1 MAGIESGKL
10 SNYNNKIQVFG
21 MGSGL
26 DIQGLIDAQ
35 LQVERLKIDPFYNT
49 QDYYKQ
55 EKTLWNQFKTKLSDL
70 GSLANDIK
78 NLTDVNQ
85 TTTYSKD
92 GFVNVTAK
100 GDAVAGSYNITVQKV
115 ATAHKIMSD
124 AVSSST
130 TALGYEGTL
139 NFDGETVNVKATMSL
154 TDIAKEINKSNATV
168 DASVVGGHLF
178 LTSQKTG
185 EASEIKIT
193 ATGDGKKVSLSDN
206 TALGVKITGDISGL
220 NSQYN
225 LEVQQLA
232 TKQKVESNVYLNQ
245 DTNLNYSGSFTL
257 NGQTISVSTN
267 EKLSD
272 IVTKI
277 NNNSA
282 TGVKASISNN
292 KLVFESA
299 NTGAANTISLSDN
312 TTSIDRAG
320 GLFQYIGM
328 TDGTNFTHETQ
339 AAQDAEYTIDGTSY
353 TSSSNTSTDL
363 SGVELTLKAVTTGPV
378 QLNVV
383 NDGVDVAQSLGLT
396 TSSGTF
402 KNEIQQGQNAEYT
415 IEGITRTSETNTI
428 TDAVADMTF
437 DLLKETT
444 EPIEIKVTQNSD
456 ALLEKVKKFVDGYN
470 SIMQYINDSSKK
482 EGVLQGEALMR
493 SAKEMMRSI
502 LYDKSSNGM
511 MLYELGIQGNGAA
524 KDGTIKLDEAKFK
537 TALTE
542 NYDNVLAMLTGLDG
556 MGKKFGDRL
565 NEYTKTQ
572 GMLDIKTE
580 SLDKS
585 IERLDKT
592 IERKE
597 SAYEKLQESL
607 INKYSKLESLMSALN
622 KQKDIMK
629 AQLDA
634 LDGNSDS

>member
-55 EKTLWNQFKTKLSDL
+55 EKTLWGQFKTKLSDL

-78 NLTDVNQ
+78 NLTDVSQ
-85 TTTYSKD
+85 STTYSKE

-100 GDAVAGSYNITVQKV
+100 GDAVAGNYNITVQKI
-115 ATAHKIMSD
+115 AMAHKVMSD
-124 AVSSST
+124 AVGSST
-130 TALGYEGTL
+130 SPLGYEGTL
-139 NFDGETVNVKATMSL
+139 NLDGKSVEVKATMSL
-154 TDIAKEINKSNATV
+154 TDIAKEINKSDATV

-185 EASEIKIT
+185 ESSAINIT
-193 ATGDGKKVSLSDN
+193 ATGDGKKVSLSSN
-206 TALGVKITGDISGL
+206 TAMDVKVTGDISGL

-232 TKQKVESNVYLNQ
+232 TKQKVESNVFLNQ

-257 NGQTISVSTN
+257 NGQTISVTTN

-277 NNNSA
+277 NNNAA

-292 KLVFESA
+292 KLVFESTS
-299 NTGAANTISLSDN
+299 TGAANTISLSDS

-328 TDGTNFTHETQ
+328 TDGTNFQHETQ
-339 AAQDAEYTIDGTSY
+339 AAKDAQYTIDGASY
-353 TSSSNTSTDL
+353 TSSSNTATDL
-363 SGVELTLKAVTTGPV
+363 PGVELTLKAVTAGPV
-378 QLNVV
+378 QLDVTSG
-383 NDGVDVAQSLGLT
+383 GVDIAQSLGLT
-396 TSSGTF
+396 TSTGTF

-415 IEGITRTSETNTI
+415 IEGITRTSETNTV

-437 DLLKETT
+437 ELLKETT
-444 EPIEIKVTQNSD
+444 EPIDIKVTQNSD

-470 SIMQYINDSSKK
+470 STMQYINESSKK

-511 MLYELGIQGNGAA
+511 MLYELGIQGNSAT
-524 KDGTIKLDEAKFK
+524 KDGTIKLDETKFK
-537 TALTE
+537 TALSE

-556 MGKKFGDRL
+556 IGKKFGDRL

-572 GMLDIKTE
+572 GMLDIKTD

-585 IERLDKT
+585 IQRLDKT
-592 IERKE
+592 IDRKE
-597 SAYEKLQESL
+597 TAYEKLQESL

-622 KQKDIMK
+622 KQKDIME
-629 AQLDA
+629 AQLKS
-634 LDGNSDS
+634 LDGSSND